1 MVWCIKP
8 NIYQE
13 ERPDSIMRFIN
24 LARFASSRHVRT
36 LPQYQSLARN
46 GTHLSLKLTSG
57 YRPLRSMLH
66 NRVLMQEKVSVLI
79 KALLTAYLDVSNHKL
94 TLRNLSPSTVMLDQT
109 LSSVIFSDISLFFSW
124 GESVQ
129 VS

>member
-1 MVWCIKP
+1 MVWSIKP

-13 ERPDSIMRFIN
+13 ERPDSIMRFLN
-24 LARFASSRHVRT
+24 LSRFASSRHVGT

-46 GTHLSLKLTSG
+46 GTHLSLKLSSG
-57 YRPLRSMLH
+57 YRPLRSILH
-66 NRVLMQEKVSVLI
+66 IRELMQQRASVLI
-79 KALLTAYLDVSNHKL
+79 KALLTAYLEVHEHKL
-94 TLRNLSPSTVMLDQT
+94 TLRNLSPTTVMLDQT
-109 LSSVIFSDISLFFSW
+109 LSNVIFSDISEFCSW